1 MYSKLS
7 QLKHMRRSSYINGEN
22 TESYD
27 LVIKDIERMLRQ
39 EEHEMLEESLIES
52 MNKEYE
58 NNEKSNWYNQNFDTW
73 VPLPTRQDCRM
84 YSLAER
90 LRYSQCRLDMFD
102 YMEDKFKKTTF
113 PNLADRIDF
122 FRGLKIWVIY
132 HVHNV
137 SSYWYRFRNYLLMC
151 WCVAE

>member
-102 YMEDKFKKTTF
+102 YMEDKFKKTAF
-113 PNLADRIDF
+113 PNLADRIEF
-122 FRGLKIWVIY
+122 F
-132 HVHNV
+132 
-137 SSYWYRFRNYLLMC
+137 
-151 WCVAE
+151 

>member
-39 EEHEMLEESLIES
+39 EEHEMLEESLIAS

-113 PNLADRIDF
+113 PNLADRIEF
-122 FRGLKIWVIY
+122 F
-132 HVHNV
+132 
-137 SSYWYRFRNYLLMC
+137 
-151 WCVAE
+151 